1 MLTKISLGKH
11 SLTGVSLGGVY
22 TSLCVPELSSIFDI
36 GIAPRSF
43 TGPEYLFLSHAH
55 ADHIGAL
62 PSLIGVRGLSKQP
75 APKIYAPREIVED
88 IREGLEAFCRGQRT
102 KLPIEILPCE
112 PGSEHALHGDLFA
125 RAFRTLHS
133 VPSLGYQLFRRVNK
147 LRPEFRSLAADEIAR
162 RRHDGDDIFDQ
173 VERLEFAYATD
184 TLIDVLDQQPSLY
197 ASKTLVLECT
207 FLDERKST
215 EEARQKSHVHLDEII
230 ERADR
235 FQNEHLVL
243 MHFSQLYQPQEV
255 HHILKSR
262 LPERLQAMVRVFA
275 PKNGAWPG

>member
-22 TSLCVPELSSIFDI
+22 TSLCVPELNSIFDI

-43 TGPEYLFLSHAH
+43 VGPNHLFLSHAH

-62 PSLIGVRGLSKQP
+62 PSLIGVRGLARQP
-75 APKIYAPREIVED
+75 APTIYAPIEIVDD
-88 IREGLEAFCRGQRT
+88 IRMGLEAFSRGQRT

-112 PGSEHALHGDLFA
+112 PGTEYLLFGDLSA
-125 RAFRTLHS
+125 RAFRTIHS
-133 VPSLGYQLFRRVNK
+133 VPSLGYQLFRRVSK
-147 LRPEFRSLAADEIAR
+147 LRSEFLELGALEIGER
-162 RRHDGDDIFDQ
+162 RRNGEDMFDQ

-184 TLIDVLDQQPSLY
+184 TLVDVLDAEPSLY
-197 ASKTLVLECT
+197 NSKTLVLECT

-215 EEARQKSHVHLDEII
+215 RDAREKSHVHLNEII
-230 ERADR
+230 ERAEL

-243 MHFSQLYQPQEV
+243 MHFSQLYQPREV
-255 HHILKSR
+255 HQILKSR
-262 LPERLQAMVRVFA
+262 LPECLQSRVRAFA
-275 PKNGAWPG
+275 PQNGPWPG